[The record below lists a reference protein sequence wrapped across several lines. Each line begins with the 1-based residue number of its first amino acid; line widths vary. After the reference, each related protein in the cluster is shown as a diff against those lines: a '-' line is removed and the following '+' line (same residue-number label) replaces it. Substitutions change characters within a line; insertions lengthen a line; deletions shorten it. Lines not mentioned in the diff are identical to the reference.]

1 MWSALDKTS
10 FPRLSNACTVT
21 TKPSAASLST
31 RIWLIERSGAVAL
44 GVLMVREKTHGRI
57 ERAGVSDA
65 RKAHFDPL
73 AKQAGE
79 KCAF

>member
-31 RIWLIERSGAVAL
+31 CFLLMSVQELAL
-44 GVLMVREKTHGRI
+44 GVLKVREKSHGRI
-57 ERAGVSDA
+57 ERTGVTDA

>member
-1 MWSALDKTS
+1 M
-10 FPRLSNACTVT
+10 
-21 TKPSAASLST
+21 
-31 RIWLIERSGAVAL
+31 ERSELAL
-44 GVLMVREKTHGRI
+44 GVLMVREKTHRRI
-57 ERAGVSDA
+57 ERTGLSDA

>member
-1 MWSALDKTS
+1 MYRDNKAVRCVARAGAGCV
-10 FPRLSNACTVT
+10 RLATECF
-21 TKPSAASLST
+21 
-31 RIWLIERSGAVAL
+31 WLMSVEELAL

-57 ERAGVSDA
+57 ERTGVSDA

>member
-1 MWSALDKTS
+1 MLFAD
-10 FPRLSNACTVT
+10 
-21 TKPSAASLST
+21 
-31 RIWLIERSGAVAL
+31 ERFEELAL
-44 GVLMVREKTHGRI
+44 GVLMVRENTHGRI
-57 ERAGVSDA
+57 ERTGVSDA

>member
-1 MWSALDKTS
+1 MWSALEKTS

-31 RIWLIERSGAVAL
+31 CFQADSVQELAL

-57 ERAGVSDA
+57 ERTGVSDA
-65 RKAHFDPL
+65 RKAHFGPL

>member
-1 MWSALDKTS
+1 MWSALEKTS
-10 FPRLSNACTVT
+10 FPRLSNACRVT

-31 RIWLIERSGAVAL
+31 CFLLMSVQELAL
-44 GVLMVREKTHGRI
+44 GVLMVREKTHRRI
-57 ERAGVSDA
+57 ERTGVSDA

>member
-1 MWSALDKTS
+1 MWSALEKTS

-31 RIWLIERSGAVAL
+31 CFQADSVQELAL

-65 RKAHFDPL
+65 RKANFDPL

>member
-1 MWSALDKTS
+1 MSVEEL
-10 FPRLSNACTVT
+10 V
-21 TKPSAASLST
+21 
-31 RIWLIERSGAVAL
+31 L
-44 GVLMVREKTHGRI
+44 GVLMVREKTHRRI
-57 ERAGVSDA
+57 ERTGVSDA

>member
-31 RIWLIERSGAVAL
+31 CFLLMSVQELVL

-57 ERAGVSDA
+57 ERTGVSDA

>member
-21 TKPSAASLST
+21 AKPSAASLST
-31 RIWLIERSGAVAL
+31 RIWLMSAQELAL
-44 GVLMVREKTHGRI
+44 GVLMVRENTHGRI
-57 ERAGVSDA
+57 ERTGVSDA

>member
-1 MWSALDKTS
+1 MWSALEKTS

-31 RIWLIERSGAVAL
+31 CFWLMSVQELAL

-65 RKAHFDPL
+65 KRAHFDPL

>member
-1 MWSALDKTS
+1 M
-10 FPRLSNACTVT
+10 T

-31 RIWLIERSGAVAL
+31 CFQADSVQELAL

-57 ERAGVSDA
+57 ERTGVSDA
-65 RKAHFDPL
+65 RKAHFGPL